1 MVYENIEPGLP
12 KSFMFNLRK
21 LNSGFGKQQIKI
33 TADRDKCIPNDV
45 ATFRLPIGSVLNM
58 DSLQLHAT
66 LSLTGT
72 NPTILPKYTSTLIK
86 RLSVSVNNITAQIIN
101 DYNLVYNVYADTNYA
116 NLTKRY
122 GEFFDSSTRFTE
134 SAPTDAN
141 PVQLTGAS
149 LMSNATL
156 NLTSERIVINHF
168 LGLLSGSTP
177 VWNTDLM
184 GEVVVSV
191 QFDTA
196 GVLCGTPETTAV
208 TYSDNSF
215 ELTKM
220 YLLVESYSFGNDEYY
235 TTLSGVDKQI
245 GFEDYTVIRFPS
257 TTKSAGINVSSY
269 VSASSLDCVIGTA
282 LTADGITSTPKTM
295 VAYGSNDTGATV
307 YNIYQYLANPVA
319 YAGNTGST
327 RTSKYGDGFFSTLN
341 MLRDLQFIKTSVFA
355 INNRQ
360 INFAPLDPLEIH
372 NQNLLALGYDNQDLG
387 ADGYNP
393 SAVSL
398 RHFFKYYGSCW
409 QDLSLLNPDVFYISG
424 LNTQGAS
431 AAINWTATFDTAS
444 TQVIYPILIVK
455 SSRVLEV
462 GAGRQINIV

>member
-245 GFEDYTVIRFPS
+245 VLMFP
-257 TTKSAGINVSSY
+257 V
-269 VSASSLDCVIGTA
+269 
-282 LTADGITSTPKTM
+282 M
-295 VAYGSNDTGATV
+295 
-307 YNIYQYLANPVA
+307 
-319 YAGNTGST
+319 
-327 RTSKYGDGFFSTLN
+327 
-341 MLRDLQFIKTSVFA
+341 
-355 INNRQ
+355 
-360 INFAPLDPLEIH
+360 
-372 NQNLLALGYDNQDLG
+372 
-387 ADGYNP
+387 
-393 SAVSL
+393 
-398 RHFFKYYGSCW
+398 
-409 QDLSLLNPDVFYISG
+409 
-424 LNTQGAS
+424 
-431 AAINWTATFDTAS
+431 
-444 TQVIYPILIVK
+444 
-455 SSRVLEV
+455 
-462 GAGRQINIV
+462 